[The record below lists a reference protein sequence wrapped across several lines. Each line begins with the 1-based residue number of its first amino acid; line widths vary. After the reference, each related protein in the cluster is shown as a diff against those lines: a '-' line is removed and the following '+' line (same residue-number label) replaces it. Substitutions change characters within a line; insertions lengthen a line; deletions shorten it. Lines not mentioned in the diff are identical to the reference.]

1 MIRTVWLALICLIS
15 LVIMAAIKVG
25 IESLASADASGVVMP
40 ADKDTEH
47 GLMKSDK
54 LEVSN
59 IGPVPS
65 KPIATP
71 FAISPP
77 QSAPKPAEP
86 SIKIVS
92 RHWHDPLAP
101 PLANQRKPVK
111 KTSTR

>member
-1 MIRTVWLALICLIS
+1 M
-15 LVIMAAIKVG
+15 
-25 IESLASADASGVVMP
+25 
-40 ADKDTEH
+40 
-47 GLMKSDK
+47 
-54 LEVSN
+54 

-65 KPIATP
+65 EPMRTP
-71 FAISPP
+71 FAISSP

-101 PLANQRKPVK
+101 KTEPLANQRKSTK